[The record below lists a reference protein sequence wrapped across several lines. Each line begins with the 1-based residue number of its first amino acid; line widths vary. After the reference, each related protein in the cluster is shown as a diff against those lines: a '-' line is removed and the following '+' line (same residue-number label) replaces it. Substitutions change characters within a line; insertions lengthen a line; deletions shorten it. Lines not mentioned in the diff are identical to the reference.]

1 VKSLRSS
8 TAIRTP
14 ARTLPRVI
22 PAEATVLPPAL
33 AGSPGVGGGRQVRMP
48 LASTTQVALSR
59 LTRILLLVAVAL
71 GLGAPTAGADAA
83 PPLDPNLAALW
94 TTVLQTPAA
103 QNPLLT
109 DGCFDLGGG
118 TLAPFGGKKKAGAGP
133 CQVKPGTKIY
143 VAASSFECS
152 TIPGDTPPNP
162 PGTSEKDL
170 RTCARQND
178 VQVAPI
184 VTVDDKP
191 VPVTE
196 VETPLLNIT
205 LPADNIFGAPAGTTG
220 QSVAHGWVT
229 LLQPL
234 TIGAHT
240 IVGKGTVASGTF
252 TTRIVVQG
260 Q

>member
-1 VKSLRSS
+1 MR
-8 TAIRTP
+8 R
-14 ARTLPRVI
+14 RV
-22 PAEATVLPPAL
+22 T
-33 AGSPGVGGGRQVRMP
+33 
-48 LASTTQVALSR
+48 VALSR

-83 PPLDPNLAALW
+83 PPLDSKLAALW

-103 QNPLLT
+103 QNPINT

-143 VAASSFECS
+143 VAAHSFECS
-152 TIPGDTPPNP
+152 TIPQDDHPKGRPPW
-162 PGTSEKDL
+162 SEAQL
-170 RTCARQND
+170 RKCARDKD

-205 LPADNIFGAPAGTTG
+205 LPADNIIGAPAGTY

-229 LLQPL
+229 LLDPL

-240 IVGKGTVASGTF
+240 IVGTGSATF
-252 TTRIVVQG
+252 TTKITVQG